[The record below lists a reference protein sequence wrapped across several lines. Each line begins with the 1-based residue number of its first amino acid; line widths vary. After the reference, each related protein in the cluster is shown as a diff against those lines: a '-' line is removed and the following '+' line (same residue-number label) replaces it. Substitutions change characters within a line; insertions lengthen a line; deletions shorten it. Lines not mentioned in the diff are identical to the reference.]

1 MKHDLLSFSFAVDDI
16 DEIMLGRAR
25 FTAQPLSVLTLTNPS
40 RPVVAYKKVNVAPL
54 VCYKLLACLFCGNL
68 F

>member
-25 FTAQPLSVLTLTNPS
+25 LTAQPLSVLTLTNPS
-40 RPVVAYKKVNVAPL
+40 RAQL
-54 VCYKLLACLFCGNL
+54 
-68 F
+68 